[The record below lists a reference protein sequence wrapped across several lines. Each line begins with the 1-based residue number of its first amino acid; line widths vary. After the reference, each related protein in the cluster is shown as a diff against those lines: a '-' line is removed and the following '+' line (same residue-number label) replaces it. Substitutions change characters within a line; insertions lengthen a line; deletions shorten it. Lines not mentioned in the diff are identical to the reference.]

1 MKRKTVTLCLIARD
15 NEKIIDATIKSALA
29 VVDEIVVI
37 DVGSNDKTVLV
48 AQGYGAVVCSAKW
61 ENDFSKLRNAAL
73 AQATS
78 DWILM
83 LDPGDTLSPIRPVEL
98 NKLISVDGIAGYKVK
113 LHDNDSNRWQV
124 NLFRNHPFVKYRYP
138 VYEKIEVELSAWAE
152 TRGLKIE
159 ESPLEITRTA
169 EHNDTYFKKQN
180 SKLLQSAMHLFP
192 EAAYFPYQHG
202 CKHIQ
207 IDGTSALP
215 VSGLNKAVESF
226 TQAWNLVKELPP
238 EAYPTL
244 DWLDDLVVKLV
255 VGHLALNNYQTA
267 LEIVTSGLEMLPGN
281 LLIRLWRGVSVVSVL
296 ESNPEMLP
304 ADLIIKL
311 SDSAR
316 VDFRNCMKEPDY
328 NNIRDGRMWRD
339 LYASMWLGRLAL
351 NQKKYDEA
359 NAHFCRCLAVD
370 NNYTEALVGLGI
382 CEEHEGNSRRAL
394 SCYMRA
400 VNIDEMTPEAWCRGS
415 KVLKEL
421 NFIDNAETWQA
432 KAKQLFPEYYENYAV
447 NQLQP
452 A

>member
-180 SKLLQSAMHLFP
+180 SKLLQSAMHLFLKQHISHINM
-192 EAAYFPYQHG
+192 AAN
-202 CKHIQ
+202 
-207 IDGTSALP
+207 T
-215 VSGLNKAVESF
+215 
-226 TQAWNLVKELPP
+226 
-238 EAYPTL
+238 
-244 DWLDDLVVKLV
+244 
-255 VGHLALNNYQTA
+255 
-267 LEIVTSGLEMLPGN
+267 
-281 LLIRLWRGVSVVSVL
+281 
-296 ESNPEMLP
+296 
-304 ADLIIKL
+304 
-311 SDSAR
+311 
-316 VDFRNCMKEPDY
+316 FR
-328 NNIRDGRMWRD
+328 
-339 LYASMWLGRLAL
+339 
-351 NQKKYDEA
+351 
-359 NAHFCRCLAVD
+359 
-370 NNYTEALVGLGI
+370 
-382 CEEHEGNSRRAL
+382 
-394 SCYMRA
+394 
-400 VNIDEMTPEAWCRGS
+400 
-415 KVLKEL
+415 
-421 NFIDNAETWQA
+421 
-432 KAKQLFPEYYENYAV
+432 
-447 NQLQP
+447 
-452 A
+452 